1 MIRDLIST
9 ANQLDRQGLTK
20 EADILDK
27 LLVKMAQAAEE
38 SEEESE
44 INSDDQFISAVT
56 TVIDGL
62 KSKPETPDSSKQVE
76 LLSQL
81 LEDRISNY

>member
-9 ANQLDRQGLTK
+9 ANRLDSQGLTK

-62 KSKPETPDSSKQVE
+62 KSKPETPDSSKQVD

-81 LEDRISNY
+81 LEERISNY

>member
-9 ANQLDRQGLTK
+9 ANCLDRQGLTK

-27 LLVKMAQAAEE
+27 LLVKMAQAAGE

-62 KSKPETPDSSKQVE
+62 KSKPETPDSSKQVD

-81 LEDRISNY
+81 LEERISNY